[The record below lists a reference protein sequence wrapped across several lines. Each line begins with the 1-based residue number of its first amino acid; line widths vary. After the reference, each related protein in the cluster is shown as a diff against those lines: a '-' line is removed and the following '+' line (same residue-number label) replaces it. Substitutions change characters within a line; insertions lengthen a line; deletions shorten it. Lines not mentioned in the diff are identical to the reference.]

1 MKWSLFEL
9 DKLNNI
15 NEYIESYDIPE
26 TYSDVESIKDI
37 KVVGK
42 VIHINGEI
50 KLELRITADAIK
62 LCSYTLKE
70 IFVPVD
76 FEFDL
81 LFGSSNDSDYPLT
94 NPLELDEI
102 ILGNILAELPFRV
115 FHESADPKE
124 FEPKPK
130 THPAFEELAELLE
143 D

>member
-42 VIHINGEI
+42 VIHINGEV

-62 LCSYTLKE
+62 LCSYTLKR
-70 IFVPVD
+70 
-76 FEFDL
+76 
-81 LFGSSNDSDYPLT
+81 
-94 NPLELDEI
+94 
-102 ILGNILAELPFRV
+102 NIC
-115 FHESADPKE
+115 
-124 FEPKPK
+124 
-130 THPAFEELAELLE
+130 TC
-143 D
+143 